1 MRSNAVVIGR
11 IVFQNPAQMFLAQ
24 DNDVVQTLA
33 PDRSDQPF
41 GKAILP
47 GRSWCDW
54 LVPDPHGAQSAYD
67 DCTVDPIAIPD
78 HIIRSPIPRK
88 RLGYLTSNP
97 LRCRVGCDVDPDE
110 IPAIKPHNHEAV
122 EEFEADGRD
131 HEHIHGGDVRRLVSQ
146 KGPPSLTGRSMPL
159 DHVLGNT

>member
-47 GRSWCDW
+47 RRTWCDR

-78 HIIRSPIPRK
+78 HITRSSIPRK

-97 LRCRVGCDVDPDE
+97 LRCRVGCHVDPDE
-110 IPAIKPHNHEAV
+110 ISAIKPYTV
-122 EEFEADGRD
+122 
-131 HEHIHGGDVRRLVSQ
+131 
-146 KGPPSLTGRSMPL
+146 PL
-159 DHVLGNT
+159 DDTFVRNSRANCKCLLSGGTDSEK